1 VVGVVPVLSGIA
13 ILSRAS
19 RKAEQLRAEALKP
32 SDTGRARSDKADI
45 VDLVGYVRS

>member
-1 VVGVVPVLSGIA
+1 VVSVVLVLSGIA

-32 SDTGRARSDKADI
+32 SDTGRARSDKAGMI
-45 VDLVGYVRS
+45 DLAGYVRS